1 MARLR
6 ESGLRFEIGEK
17 QLLSNALDGLK
28 FVISGTFSEHSRDQL
43 KELIESHGGRNQ
55 SGVSANTD
63 YLLAGERIGPAK
75 LNKARKLGVRIIGEE
90 DFVRM
95 LSGDMPDAAWCCSK
109 YCAEDCRYVLRYDC
123 RARKLRGYFL
133 SSASPVYLG
142 ADPFRTAS
150 GSEKQAGTR
159 DNSGNSA
166 GSFKPAGRMSVLHAV
181 QLLYADL

>member
-55 SGVSANTD
+55 SGVSANPD
-63 YLLAGERIGPAK
+63 YLLAGDRIGPAK

-95 LSGDMPDAAWCCSK
+95 LSGDMPDAAVAPGDKENPPGPEPPEESVDK
-109 YCAEDCRYVLRYDC
+109 MA
-123 RARKLRGYFL
+123 
-133 SSASPVYLG
+133 ASDQNNV
-142 ADPFRTAS
+142 
-150 GSEKQAGTR
+150 KQGTL
-159 DNSGNSA
+159 
-166 GSFKPAGRMSVLHAV
+166 F
-181 QLLYADL
+181 